1 MRKGTPNQFIK
12 ELTEK
17 IDELKEGVKS
27 SSVIIDD
34 GEDVIEADEDVED
47 FSAEDEETEEL
58 DEEEVEVEDESS
70 DEEFKTITVESAPAE
85 GSEESEAEEDTS
97 SEYLTGLY
105 RSVEKELNDL
115 IQSVEWTTDE
125 DNVYMDVNFA
135 DGHIFTFTIPKA
147 DLSYDIQTQDK
158 DIEYICYAVRDSQEP
173 SEVVEEE
180 SFEAV
185 EDEPYNMEDYYSE
198 EDRPAYL

>member
-1 MRKGTPNQFIK
+1 MRRGTPDQFIK

-17 IDELKEGVKS
+17 IHELKEVES
-27 SSVIIDD
+27 SSAIIDD
-34 GEDVIEADEDVED
+34 GEDIIQADEYLDTEEKVD
-47 FSAEDEETEEL
+47 ETEITE
-58 DEEEVEVEDESS
+58 ESS
-70 DEEFKTITVESAPAE
+70 DEEVKTITVDSAPVDQVE
-85 GSEESEAEEDTS
+85 VSNVEEDS

-115 IQSVEWTTDE
+115 IQSVAWSTDE
-125 DNVYMDVNFA
+125 DNIYMDVNFA

-158 DIEYICYAVRDSQEP
+158 DIQYICVAVRDSQEP
-173 SEVVEEE
+173 SEVVED
-180 SFEAV
+180 EA
-185 EDEPYNMEDYYSE
+185 YNMEDYYSE